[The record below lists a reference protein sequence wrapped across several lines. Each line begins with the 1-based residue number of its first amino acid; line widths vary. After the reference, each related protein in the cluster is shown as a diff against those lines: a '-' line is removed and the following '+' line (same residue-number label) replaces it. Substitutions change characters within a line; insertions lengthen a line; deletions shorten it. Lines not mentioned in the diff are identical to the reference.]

1 MSDKLKLPSKSENF
15 SEWYPEVLFRTMI
28 VDKRIRDSRGF
39 YGYPPYGAQILSLLE
54 ELFIEELKK
63 TGHLPIR
70 TPSVIPETLLEIEK
84 EHAEGFAP
92 EVWQITHGRDNKELN
107 IKKVLRPTGETIIYS
122 LFSYWVRSHADLPL
136 KTYEVR
142 SVFRAEPEK
151 AIFPLMRTHEFYW
164 IEAHDVQQN
173 LDGADAQVKEDIKM
187 FENVIK
193 NKVGLPFKRLKRP
206 EWDKF
211 AGALYTI
218 AYDVPL
224 PDGKVLQI
232 GTTHNLGQN
241 FSKAFNI
248 RYETTNGKLEYAY
261 QTCFGPGI
269 SRILGA
275 IVSVHG
281 DELGLV
287 LPPAIAPIQIIII
300 TIPKKG
306 WDEKI
311 KEYAKKVQ
319 NILNKHFRTHFDE
332 RDITPGRKYYEWEEK
347 GVPLRIEIGSRE
359 VSNQE
364 LMLVK
369 RYNRKKMVIK
379 FDNCIEKINDLI
391 KNYPQ
396 ELLNFANTKLLV
408 DSADDYNKMIEL
420 INKKVHLI
428 EIPFCD
434 NEECINHLKDELNV
448 KVRGVP
454 LFEHGE
460 KNVDECEENAA
471 KRAGKKLCIICGKRY
486 ATRLV
491 FIAKQY

>member
-1 MSDKLKLPSKSENF
+1 MSDKLKLPSKSKNF

-39 YGYPPYGAQILSLLE
+39 YGYPPYGAQILTLLE
-54 ELFIEELKK
+54 DLFIKELQR

-70 TPSVIPETLLEIEK
+70 TPSVIPETLLELEK

-122 LFSYWVRSHADLPL
+122 LFSYWIRSYADLPL

-142 SVFRAEPEK
+142 SVFRAEPDK
-151 AIFPLMRTHEFYW
+151 AIFPLMRSHEFYW
-164 IEAHDVQQN
+164 IEAHDVQET
-173 LDGADAQVKEDIKM
+173 LEEAADQVKEDIKM
-187 FENVIK
+187 FENVIR
-193 NKVGLPFKRLKRP
+193 NKIALPFKRLKRP

-211 AGALYTI
+211 AGALYTC
-218 AYDVPL
+218 AYDIPL

-248 RYETTNGKLEYAY
+248 KFESRENKIEYAY

-287 LPPAIAPIQIIII
+287 LPPAIAPIQIVII

-311 KEYAKKVQ
+311 NDYSKKVKS
-319 NILNKHFRTHFDE
+319 ILETKFRVYIDE

-359 VSNQE
+359 IENNKILV
-364 LMLVK
+364 VK
-369 RYNRKKMVIK
+369 RFNREKIIVNME
-379 FDNCIEKINDLI
+379 NCLNEMEKIIEK
-391 KNYPQ
+391 YPQ
-396 ELLNFANTKLLV
+396 ELLKIAEKKLIV
-408 DSADDYNKMIEL
+408 KSADDYDHMLKLIE
-420 INKKVHLI
+420 NKVHLI

-434 NEECINHLKDELNV
+434 DAECVNLLKDEFNI
-448 KVRGVP
+448 KVRGIP
-454 LFEHGE
+454 LFESNE
-460 KNVDECEENAA
+460 KNVDECELNAK
-471 KRAGKKLCIICGKRY
+471 KRVVGKKCLVCNNRTAKKM
-486 ATRLV
+486 V

>member
-1 MSDKLKLPSKSENF
+1 MSNLKLPPKSDF
-15 SEWYPEVLFRTMI
+15 SDWYQEILFRTSI
-28 VDKRIRDSRGF
+28 VDKRIPDSRGF
-39 YGYPPYGAQILSLLE
+39 YGYPPYGAQILQLLE
-54 ELFIEELKK
+54 DLFIQELNK
-63 TGHLPIR
+63 TGHFPIR
-70 TPSVIPETLLEIEK
+70 TPTVIPETLLEIEK

-92 EVWQITHGRDNKELN
+92 EVWQITHGRNNEELN

-122 LFSYWVRSHADLPL
+122 LFAYWIRSHADLPL

-142 SVFRAEPEK
+142 SVFRAEPDK
-151 AIFPLMRTHEFYW
+151 AVFPLMRTHEFYW
-164 IEAHDVQQN
+164 IEAHDVQEN
-173 LDGADAQVKEDIKM
+173 LEEADAQVKEDIGI

-211 AGALYTI
+211 AGAIYTC

-241 FSKAFNI
+241 FSKAFDI
-248 RYETTNGKLEYAY
+248 KFESEEGQLEYSY

-269 SRILGA
+269 SRILGG
-275 IVSVHG
+275 IVSIHG
-281 DELGLV
+281 DDLGLI
-287 LPPAIAPIQIIII
+287 LPPAIAPIQIVIIP
-300 TIPKKG
+300 IPKKG

-311 KEYAKKVQ
+311 EHYAKKT
-319 NILNKHFRTHFDE
+319 LNLLKKEFRIHIDT

-359 VSNQE
+359 TEGNK
-364 LMLVK
+364 LMVVK
-369 RYNRKKMVIK
+369 RFNREKIK
-379 FDNCIEKINDLI
+379 IDFDSSITKLKEIIEK
-391 KNYPQ
+391 YPE
-396 ELLNFANTKLLV
+396 ELLKNVNV
-408 DSADDYNKMIEL
+408 KMIIDAADNYDDMIDLVEK
-420 INKKVHLI
+420 NTHLI

-434 NEECINHLKDELNV
+434 EDECVEFLKDELNI

-460 KNVDECEENAA
+460 KTVEECEKSAIKRAKGKTCIICNENAA
-471 KRAGKKLCIICGKRY
+471 KRMVY
-486 ATRLV
+486 
-491 FIAKQY
+491 IARQY